1 MGSLCCSKKNQEI
14 LSATTAEIEK
24 EKEIEIKQYTSVQDK
39 DFQKIEHQY
48 NYLRRII
55 FTEYMYSLVNF
66 SLENAVLPDDY
77 AKSTTKYNYKNDF
90 YKSEFPI
97 EFFQSFLDNK
107 ILKHPKVYSKAGNQ
121 EDGTNIF
128 KETFTFVHQSL
139 SQKLL
144 QNHNKNNKNLE
155 ENENVK
161 NIFKKSYA
169 INFGLLYCSG
179 LNIVKIKTFYNLFS
193 NENEMLFKSDEL
205 SDFLLS
211 LFLIPSYC
219 MLFARGK
226 VGNKIPGLGEFTKA
240 TAKEYIDFSE
250 LKDCENLVNIT
261 NERIFGE
268 NDTISYGVFK
278 GKFVDEDNSKNISY
292 IFSPKGIRFMLK
304 ENNV

>member
-1 MGSLCCSKKNQEI
+1 
-14 LSATTAEIEK
+14 
-24 EKEIEIKQYTSVQDK
+24 
-39 DFQKIEHQY
+39 
-48 NYLRRII
+48 
-55 FTEYMYSLVNF
+55 
-66 SLENAVLPDDY
+66 
-77 AKSTTKYNYKNDF
+77 
-90 YKSEFPI
+90 
-97 EFFQSFLDNK
+97 
-107 ILKHPKVYSKAGNQ
+107 
-121 EDGTNIF
+121 
-128 KETFTFVHQSL
+128 
-139 SQKLL
+139 
-144 QNHNKNNKNLE
+144 
-155 ENENVK
+155 
-161 NIFKKSYA
+161 
-169 INFGLLYCSG
+169 
-179 LNIVKIKTFYNLFS
+179 
-193 NENEMLFKSDEL
+193 MLFKSDEL

-292 IFSPKGIRFMLK
+292 IFSPKGIRYMLK